1 MNESNDIER
10 SMTMDT
16 LSANE
21 AKTHFGDMLLKAQ
34 RAPIQINKNGKPVA
48 VVISVEEYESIEALK
63 LRVLQS
69 RAVQAKADIAA
80 DNLVDG
86 DVFFDELEAGLH
98 D

>member
-1 MNESNDIER
+1 
-10 SMTMDT
+10 MTMDT

-48 VVISVEEYESIEALK
+48 MVISAEDYESIEALK
-63 LRVLQS
+63 LRLLQS
-69 RAVQAKADIAA
+69 RAMQARADIAA
-80 DNLVDG
+80 GHLVDG
-86 DVFFDELEAGLH
+86 ESFFEDLETGRL